1 MNDLDFFEKL
11 DKMLNEAKGDLTGDD
26 AYDAEMALIDDID
39 KELNDFLNN
48 PVPENNKGKR
58 IEDIL
63 LKNLFTT

>member
-26 AYDAEMALIDDID
+26 AYDAEMALID